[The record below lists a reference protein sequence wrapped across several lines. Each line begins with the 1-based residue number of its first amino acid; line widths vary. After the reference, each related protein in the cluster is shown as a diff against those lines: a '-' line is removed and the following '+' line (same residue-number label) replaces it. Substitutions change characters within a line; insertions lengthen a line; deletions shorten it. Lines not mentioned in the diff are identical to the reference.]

1 MRNLKISRVN
11 DKGEKIITK
20 IKGDK
25 VKRGDIIGHVGNT
38 GVSSGP
44 HLHYEVIKNGVKIN
58 PVNYFFND
66 LSPKQFEEILNL
78 ASQKNQSFD

>member
-1 MRNLKISRVN
+1 MVKEKKLSQKLK
-11 DKGEKIITK
+11 
-20 IKGDK
+20 KGDK
-25 VKRGDIIGHVGNT
+25 VKRGDVIGHVGNT